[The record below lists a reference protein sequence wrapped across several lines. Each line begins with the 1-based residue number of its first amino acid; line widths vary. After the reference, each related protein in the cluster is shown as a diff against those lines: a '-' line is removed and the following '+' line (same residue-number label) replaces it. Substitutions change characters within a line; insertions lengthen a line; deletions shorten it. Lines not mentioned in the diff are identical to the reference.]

1 MLKHEYIEY
10 RMKNGI
16 HGISIIFEDEK
27 YEILGVFLLC
37 EISAF
42 YEWAIELF
50 DKVLSGESKYES
62 FTGNACT
69 AEISPKTTKIF
80 DALADDGM
88 GHWCEVDTKELRM
101 LIDEWHEKK
110 SALKD

>member
-1 MLKHEYIEY
+1 MNREY
-10 RMKNGI
+10 RTVLLANGKQELVVLY
-16 HGISIIFEDEK
+16 EDDK
-27 YEILGVFLLC
+27 FQLLNTFFFIEIG
-37 EISAF
+37 AF
-42 YEWAIELF
+42 SEWVKELF
-50 DKVLSGESKYES
+50 DKVLSGESKYEEL
-62 FTGNACT
+62 TGNACT

-110 SALKD
+110 AALKD

>member
-1 MLKHEYIEY
+1 MLKHEYKEY

-16 HGISIIFEDEK
+16 HGISVIFEDEK
-27 YEILGVFLLC
+27 YEILSVFLSC
-37 EISAF
+37 EINLF
-42 YEWAIELF
+42 EKWFKELF
-50 DKVLSGESKYES
+50 DKVLSGESKYEEL
-62 FTGNACT
+62 TGNVCT

-88 GHWCEVDTKELRM
+88 GHWCEVDTKELRL

-110 SALKD
+110 AALKD